1 MRTGLPPHAG
11 RIAAEK
17 AARDE
22 ARWAMARRML
32 PDDSA
37 IERYD
42 GLTPIERM
50 MTPDQIAEIDR
61 MIQSAR
67 NAQNT
72 QGAKA

>member
-1 MRTGLPPHAG
+1 MIRRDGVATARG
-11 RIAAEK
+11 RVAAQK

-22 ARWAMARRML
+22 ARWAVARRML

-50 MTPDQIAEIDR
+50 MTPDQIDEIDR
-61 MIQSAR
+61 IIAAR
-67 NAQNT
+67 N
-72 QGAKA
+72 GAKA